1 MVHPDIH
8 HGQMITLL
16 HNAARHLVGQLLRAH
31 ILLHLLMMV
40 HPEPPHGKVT
50 RPHIIHPFLHSM
62 MMILKEPH
70 LGKVTL
76 HLVLLH
82 DLHLLMMTL
91 IFLLPPLLIIFQ
103 IDHLEEEGELDVVAF
118 LVEDHSVEGVKL
130 LKEEP

>member
-16 HNAARHLVGQLLRAH
+16 HNTARHLAGQLLRAY
-31 ILLHLLMMV
+31 ILLHLLIMV

-50 RPHIIHPFLHSM
+50 HPHIIHPFLYSM

-70 LGKVTL
+70 HGKVTL

-91 IFLLPPLLIIFQ
+91 IFLLLIFQ

-118 LVEDHSVEGVKL
+118 LVEDHSVEGVRL
-130 LKEEP
+130 LKEEL